1 MHAVIPVPR
10 QLSPL
15 KGVTG
20 NAAEMLRSALA
31 NIHLHLAD
39 GMVGEEGEIFVLPV
53 GGQPVG

>member
-31 NIHLHLAD
+31 NIYLHPAD

-53 GGQPVG
+53 GG